1 MLGNTERA
9 LKIHRRV
16 RGRTRA
22 GGCPRRG
29 GEQTLDTAESPTN
42 NSAPWPTDGGT
53 LGRRALI
60 RSRCSELLVADVVR
74 CDGGRSRA
82 ARGAEDLSVP
92 LRPPGAACTAAYK
105 LGFALSP
112 PDMPDTPNRHSRQA
126 QPTRPT
132 RPPDTTH
139 TPNRYEEGEPA
150 HPTGR
155 GRAGMSDE
163 IRAYTRRPTPSSFAD
178 VGSSEFL
185 GEVRRWIDRLG
196 LQSEE
201 TAHLVGMDQKQLE
214 RLLNF
219 PELGPSLKQVLQ
231 VLDGL
236 GLGIVGV
243 EPLTSAMVVR
253 WLDRCRE
260 ARNMTKV
267 ALAERAECNRTHLT
281 FMFQHQDPDPKLETV
296 LKLALALECELRI
309 EQRREIP
316 RPVVDTSAPKTAP
329 SSGAATATQ
338 SRPPQDRMAAAD
350 PEPPR
355 GPSVHETTRP
365 TSPSGTSARPPGST
379 SSTSNSSAHAAPTS
393 VTSTSSGPAPPR
405 AVAAEHAANGSG
417 APRQGPSAAS
427 TARTP
432 PSGPA
437 PPRTARSETM
447 APPTHHATT
456 SASDRTGA
464 EPAEPPS
471 ASLWSS
477 FGTTPSTRLPHLDPT
492 QNPALD
498 DAFRRV
504 TQAQEAELE
513 AQRARFRLELEL
525 QRRQHERELAEHR
538 ANERLLAEE
547 EARSAARLVG
557 GSAASTA
564 LGALALLTFQNPEN
578 RRTAQAA
585 LSLGGGLLVLVGGLA
600 ARGSTTRNLCL
611 SMGLTA
617 TAIGAGDFVTQS
629 LGGPRG
635 GVGIKFQK
643 RTDALVVDATLPRSA
658 ATVAGL
664 LAGDEIVTVDGLSVA
679 HLGVDDARRRL
690 SGSPGTLVHVGV
702 RRQTP
707 MNLYQWDVTLTR
719 TPT

>member
-1 MLGNTERA
+1 
-9 LKIHRRV
+9 
-16 RGRTRA
+16 
-22 GGCPRRG
+22 
-29 GEQTLDTAESPTN
+29 
-42 NSAPWPTDGGT
+42 
-53 LGRRALI
+53 
-60 RSRCSELLVADVVR
+60 
-74 CDGGRSRA
+74 
-82 ARGAEDLSVP
+82 
-92 LRPPGAACTAAYK
+92 
-105 LGFALSP
+105 
-112 PDMPDTPNRHSRQA
+112 
-126 QPTRPT
+126 
-132 RPPDTTH
+132 
-139 TPNRYEEGEPA
+139 
-150 HPTGR
+150 
-155 GRAGMSDE
+155 MSDE
-163 IRAYTRRPTPSSFAD
+163 IRAYTRCPTPSSFAD

-309 EQRREIP
+309 EQRQKIP
-316 RPVVDTSAPKTAP
+316 RPVVDTSAPRIA
-329 SSGAATATQ
+329 SSSDAATATP
-338 SRPPQDRMAAAD
+338 SRPPQDRVAAAD
-350 PEPPR
+350 PELSP
-355 GPSVHETTRP
+355 GPSVHETPRP
-365 TSPSGTSARPPGST
+365 SPPSGTSARPPGPT
-379 SSTSNSSAHAAPTS
+379 SSTSNSSAHAAPSSPPTS

-437 PPRTARSETM
+437 PPRAARAETM

-464 EPAEPPS
+464 EPAEPPR

-525 QRRQHERELAEHR
+525 QQRQHERELAEHR

-585 LSLGGGLLVLVGGLA
+585 LSLGGGLLVIVGALA

-690 SGSPGTLVHVGV
+690 GGSPGTLVHVGV